1 MIQALGALARP
12 VMLVGDGNTDLDAKP
27 IVDCFVGFAGVVARP
42 RVVAEAHVV
51 VHANS
56 LLPVL
61 ALALGDDGAAQHPE
75 LLSLLDAGR
84 ALLAA
89 SVHLPPDRAA
99 S

>member
-1 MIQALGALARP
+1 
-12 VMLVGDGNTDLDAKP
+12 
-27 IVDCFVGFAGVVARP
+27 
-42 RVVAEAHVV
+42 
-51 VHANS
+51 
-56 LLPVL
+56 VL